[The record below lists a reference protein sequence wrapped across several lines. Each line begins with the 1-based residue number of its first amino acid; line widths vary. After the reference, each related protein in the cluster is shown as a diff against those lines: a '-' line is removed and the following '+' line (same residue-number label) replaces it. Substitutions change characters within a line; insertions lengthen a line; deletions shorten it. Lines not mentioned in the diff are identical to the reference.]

1 MNTHVPNIL
10 NPEQVPERVPEQVA
24 TKQVRANTGFA
35 NEPDMSAGRNG
46 LEFISAG
53 REAVEFEKASR
64 HSGRV
69 RRLKIILP
77 IIAAIV
83 VVGFIGAVAL
93 RNIGL
98 PSINI
103 GSLNLDDGKLVME
116 HPRLSGMDGD
126 QRPYSLTAEK
136 AIQDLS
142 KPKSIELDVITAKLP
157 MENDVYADITAD
169 NGVYNSEKKTLVMN
183 GKVTLKTDNGME
195 INLVDVD
202 VDIGTGSLQTSNP
215 ISLKTENATITADSL
230 RVENSGE
237 RIIFEKRVRM
247 TLYPSSA
254 EKPATNR
261 Q

>member
-10 NPEQVPERVPEQVA
+10 KPEQVDAQ
-24 TKQVRANTGFA
+24 QIRANTGLA
-35 NEPDMSAGRNG
+35 NESGMNNAGRTGRNN
-46 LEFISAG
+46 LEFVSAK

-69 RRLKIILP
+69 RWLKIILP
-77 IIAAIV
+77 VIATIV
-83 VVGFIGAVAL
+83 VAGFIGAVAL

-116 HPRLSGMDGD
+116 HPKLSGTDGD

-157 MENDVYADITAD
+157 MEDGVYADITAD
-169 NGVYNSEKKTLVMN
+169 NGVYDSEKKILVMD
-183 GKVTLKTDNGME
+183 GDVVLKTDSGMQ

-202 VDIGTGSLQTSNP
+202 VDIGAGSLQTTKP
-215 ISLKTENATITADSL
+215 VRLKTENANIEAGSL
-230 RVENSGE
+230 RVENNGE
-237 RIIFEKRVRM
+237 LIIFEKRVKM
-247 TLYPSSA
+247 TLNPAGVSA
-254 EKPATNR
+254 PKETAPNG

>member
-1 MNTHVPNIL
+1 MMNTHVPNIHDSK
-10 NPEQVPERVPEQVA
+10 QVDAR
-24 TKQVRANTGFA
+24 QVRAEAGLANGQGMSTGRS
-35 NEPDMSAGRNG
+35 N
-46 LEFISAG
+46 LEFVSAG
-53 REAVEFEKASR
+53 REVAEFEKASR

-69 RRLKIILP
+69 RLLKIILP
-77 IIAAIV
+77 VIAAIV

-116 HPRLSGMDGD
+116 HPRLNGTDGD
-126 QRPYSLTAEK
+126 KRPYSLTAEK

-142 KPKSIELDVITAKLP
+142 QPKIIELDVITAKLP
-157 MENDVYADITAD
+157 MENDVYADVTAD
-169 NGVYNSEKKTLVMN
+169 NGVYDSEKKTLVMN

-195 INLVDVD
+195 INLIDVD
-202 VDIGTGSLQTSNP
+202 VDIGAGNLQTTNP
-215 ISLKTENATITADSL
+215 VSVKTENANIVADSL
-230 RVENSGE
+230 RVENNGE

-247 TLYPSSA
+247 TLYPSDA
-254 EKPATNR
+254 EKPATNG

>member
-10 NPEQVPERVPEQVA
+10 NPEQAPERVDAQ
-24 TKQVRANTGFA
+24 QIRAKASSA
-35 NEPDMSAGRNG
+35 NEPGMNTGRGNLDFVSAR
-46 LEFISAG
+46 
-53 REAVEFEKASR
+53 RETGEFEKASR

-77 IIAAIV
+77 AIAVVV

-157 MENDVYADITAD
+157 MENDVYANITAD
-169 NGVYNSEKKTLVMN
+169 NGVYNSENKTLVMN
-183 GKVTLKTDNGME
+183 GKVTLKTDTGME

-215 ISLKTENATITADSL
+215 VSLKTENATITADSL
-230 RVENSGE
+230 RVENNGE

-247 TLYPSSA
+247 TLYPASA
-254 EKPATNR
+254 PTSAKEPAVNG

>member
-10 NPEQVPERVPEQVA
+10 NPEQVPERVDVQ
-24 TKQVRANTGFA
+24 QIRANIGLA
-35 NEPDMSAGRNG
+35 SEQGMRAERNN
-46 LEFISAG
+46 LEFVSAG
-53 REAVEFEKASR
+53 RETAEFEKASR

-77 IIAAIV
+77 VIAAIV

-116 HPRLSGMDGD
+116 HPRLNGMDSD

-157 MENDVYADITAD
+157 MENDVYADVTAD
-169 NGVYNSEKKTLVMN
+169 NGVYDSEKKTLVMN

-202 VDIGTGSLQTSNP
+202 VDLGAGSLQTANP

-230 RVENSGE
+230 RVENNGE

-247 TLYPSSA
+247 TLYPSNA
-254 EKPATNR
+254 EQPATNG